1 MGMPQNQ
8 MMNNQGMGMPQNQM
22 MNNQG
27 MGMPQ
32 NQMMNNTNDISQNQ
46 INNNQQFM

>member
-1 MGMPQNQ
+1 
-8 MMNNQGMGMPQNQM
+8 
-22 MNNQG
+22 
-27 MGMPQ
+27 MPQ

>member
-1 MGMPQNQ
+1 
-8 MMNNQGMGMPQNQM
+8 MGMPQNQM